1 MSIIRK
7 YHNHTLQP
15 NPEHCGEQPKNTYS
29 RKRPGRQLN
38 FVSYL
43 DKLSGCKDPDSLN
56 KAVDLLFGLA
66 LGNKAN
72 DNPIMVSSI

>member
-15 NPEHCGEQPKNTYS
+15 NPEHCEEQPKNTYIH
-29 RKRPGRQLN
+29 KRPGRQLN

-43 DKLSGCKDPDSLN
+43 YKLNGCEDPDSLN
-56 KAVDLLFGLA
+56 KAVDLLFDLA
-66 LGNKAN
+66 LGKNAN